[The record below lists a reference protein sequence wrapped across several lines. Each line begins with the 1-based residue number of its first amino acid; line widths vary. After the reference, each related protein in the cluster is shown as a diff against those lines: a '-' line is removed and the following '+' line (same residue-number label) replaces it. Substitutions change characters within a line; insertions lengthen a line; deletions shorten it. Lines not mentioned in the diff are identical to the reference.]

1 MTKIKIC
8 GLMRPEDIQ
17 YVNEAKPDFAG
28 FVIDFP
34 KSHRSVTPRR
44 AHELR
49 QRLSREIA
57 PVGVFV
63 DSSVDTVADL
73 FFSGVIRIAQL
84 HGGEDEDYI
93 AALRRAAPGLTV
105 WKAFRIGGPADLA
118 AAEKSSAD
126 LVLLDNG
133 QGTGAAFDWSLI
145 QSAWRDYILAG
156 GLMPE
161 TIPAA
166 VEALHPWCVDISS
179 GVETDRIKDRS
190 KILAAVAAARKDGDI

>member
-8 GLMRPEDIQ
+8 GLYRPEDIQ
-17 YVNEAKPDFAG
+17 FVNEARPDFAG

-49 QRLSREIA
+49 QRLSRDIA

-63 DSSVDTVADL
+63 DSSVDQVADL

-93 AALRRAAPGLTV
+93 ASLRRAAPGLTV
-105 WKAFRIGGPADLA
+105 WKAFKIRTKAGLA
-118 AAEKSSAD
+118 AAARSDAD
-126 LVLLDNG
+126 MVLLDNG
-133 QGTGAAFDWSLI
+133 QGTGESFDWSLLRDFD
-145 QSAWRDYILAG
+145 RDYVLAG
-156 GLMPE
+156 GLTPE

-166 VEALHPWCVDISS
+166 VRTLHPWALDVSS
-179 GVETDRIKDRS
+179 GVETDKRKDYTKIK
-190 KILAAVAAARKDGDI
+190 AAVEAARREG

>member
-8 GLMRPEDIQ
+8 GLKRPEDIQ

-63 DSSVDTVADL
+63 DSPVDTVADL

-84 HGGEDEDYI
+84 HGSEDEDYI

-105 WKAFRIGGPADLA
+105 WRAFRIGAPADLA

-133 QGTGAAFDWSLI
+133 QGTGEAFDWSLI
-145 QSAWRDYILAG
+145 RSVRRDYILAG
-156 GLMPE
+156 GLTPE
-161 TIPAA
+161 NLPAA
-166 VEALHPWCVDISS
+166 VKALHPWCVDISS
-179 GVETDRIKDRS
+179 GVETDKRKDKS
-190 KILAAVAAARKDGDI
+190 KILAAVSAARKDGDI

>member
-34 KSHRSVTPRR
+34 KSRRSVTPRR

-63 DSSVDTVADL
+63 DSPVDTVADL

-84 HGGEDEDYI
+84 HGSEDEDYI

-105 WKAFRIGGPADLA
+105 WRAFRIGAPADLA

-133 QGTGAAFDWSLI
+133 QGTGEAFDWSLI
-145 QSAWRDYILAG
+145 RSVRRDYILAG
-156 GLMPE
+156 GLTPE
-161 TIPAA
+161 NLPTA
-166 VEALHPWCVDISS
+166 VKALHPWCVDISS
-179 GVETDRIKDRS
+179 GVETDKRKDKS
-190 KILAAVAAARKDGDI
+190 KILAAVSAARKDGDI